1 MSIATSLSRIVTLR
15 NAIREKL
22 AAMGLVSTSAR
33 LEDCKTAIAGITD
46 NTKKTTTSNAVS
58 GTYYSGTTGKIYG
71 RPGAGYCA
79 AGTVVSVPVT
89 NLAAENIKKG
99 VSVGG
104 VVGTYFNTLELNRA
118 IGEYRMEYDG
128 YYQQSNRVLKSYPIL
143 VSVGTNFIME
153 IDGLRGGILNLR
165 IIKMGD
171 SVTAHVFYTSKRGTG
186 TSSGYADVHAFM
198 DITSRVNT
206 DEKTI
211 NLEGLVV
218 KAANSASGY
227 RGYCFHGVISYS
239 DSSVTIPC
247 QVYSNGSNDTS
258 TTCFMTITS
267 N

>member
-15 NAIREKL
+15 NTIREKL
-22 AAMGLVSTSAR
+22 AAMGLVSAGAK
-33 LEDCKTAIAGITD
+33 LEDCKTAIVGITD

-79 AGTVVSVPVT
+79 AGTVVSIPVT

-99 VSVGG
+99 VNVGG

-118 IGEYRMEYDG
+118 IGEYRMSYTG
-128 YYQQSNRVLKSYPIL
+128 YYQQSSTTLRSYPIY
-143 VSVGTNFIME
+143 VGVGTNFIME
-153 IDGLRGGILNLR
+153 INGLRGGIANLR

-171 SVTAHVFYTSKRGTG
+171 SVTAHVLYTSKRGTG
-186 TSSGYADVHAFM
+186 SSSGYADVHTFM

-206 DEKTI
+206 DAKTI

-218 KAANSASGY
+218 RAASSVSGY
-227 RGYCFHGVISYS
+227 SGHNFHGVISYS
-239 DSSVTIPC
+239 DSSITIPC
-247 QVYSNGSNDTS
+247 QLYSNGSNDTS
-258 TTCFMTITS
+258 TTCYMTITS